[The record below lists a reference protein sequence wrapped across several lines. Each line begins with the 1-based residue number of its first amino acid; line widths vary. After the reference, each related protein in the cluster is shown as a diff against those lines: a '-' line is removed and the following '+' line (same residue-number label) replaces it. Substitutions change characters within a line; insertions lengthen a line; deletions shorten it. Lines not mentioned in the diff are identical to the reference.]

1 MGVLFQVTGDLTEIR
16 EKYTDG
22 TTPALSPHE
31 SVVHGARIF
40 RSSTTSLEEP
50 RDGRLPV
57 TANGEASKP
66 VKSEANGLPKNNKN
80 AYRKASVMTRA
91 ANVYNVLKPPGISGK
106 SSSNLDVFSPVRQ
119 AVKRGRDV
127 ASKKESNSLH
137 ENYQE
142 TRGKDAGT
150 ILKMAVLRNGI
161 NRDPSLNAKISKDP
175 GTVSEVFSSAVA
187 YGQRL
192 ELAIPRSRVR
202 VPLWPLVL
210 AGLVSR

>member
-31 SVVHGARIF
+31 SVIRGARMF
-40 RSSTTSLEEP
+40 RSSDTNHEEL
-50 RDGRLPV
+50 RVKDRRLSV
-57 TANGEASKP
+57 TANTKASKP
-66 VKSEANGLPKNNKN
+66 VKLEANGLPKNNKN

-91 ANVYNVLKPPGISGK
+91 ANVHVYNVLKPSGSSGK
-106 SSSNLDVFSPVRQ
+106 YSSNLDVSSLLRE
-119 AVKRGRDV
+119 AVKRGRDI
-127 ASKKESNSLH
+127 ASKKERNSVDG
-137 ENYQE
+137 NYQG
-142 TRGKDAGT
+142 TRANDAGK

-161 NRDPSLNAKISKDP
+161 NRNLSLYSKISPRIMGD
-175 GTVSEVFSSAVA
+175 SAAA
-187 YGQRL
+187 YEQRL
-192 ELAIPRSRVR
+192 GLAIPRFRVR